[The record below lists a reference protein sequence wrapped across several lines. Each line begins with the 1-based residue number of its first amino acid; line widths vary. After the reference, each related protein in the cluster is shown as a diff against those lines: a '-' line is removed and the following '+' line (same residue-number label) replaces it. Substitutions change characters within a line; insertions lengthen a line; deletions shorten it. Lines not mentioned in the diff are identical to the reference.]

1 MRRIANYR
9 AAPVFAL
16 TLITGIIVSFFAEYI
31 YAAILTA
38 IGISTIVVFLIL
50 PKYKRYLPRIVFI
63 VVAFV
68 IAISS
73 SHTLIALHDNLAQD
87 LAGVRVI
94 GEVSDMTEF
103 SHNGIVDREV
113 GIIYLQNVRV
123 YDDDGNVTKYKGKVK
138 THMSLTARPDKSYR
152 IGDTLQLYGNIKRNE
167 LSAKDSYLV
176 ASYNNGVR
184 YTLSAESTIAVEEGK
199 PPLFAKIKIAVKD
212 GLMLK
217 ARGESANFIYAMLFG
232 DSSALS
238 KDLKTN
244 FSKVGAAHIFAVSGL
259 HIGIIA
265 AIIFFFT
272 KRLKEYKRFI
282 ILSLIL
288 IGYAFIC
295 GFSPSVVRAVVMIC
309 IFMLSRIL
317 GLRNDSMSTLSVA
330 ACVLLMFN
338 PLNLFDLSFL
348 MSFLAVIGI
357 IFFAKPIKSSMSYLP
372 QKLSSMLSLSISVN
386 IGIFPIMI
394 CYFGSLSWLFVVA
407 NMIIVPLISMI
418 YPIIFILSLLSS
430 FIPYMG
436 YALLPFNYM
445 IEGIIYLTQ
454 AIAGLN
460 VPSITL
466 SVSKLFMVIYI
477 IIMTLVS
484 PYIFTSKRFK
494 KGIAIL
500 ALCVV
505 TVCTFFAA
513 DGVFDYVGKSEY
525 VSGGSRSGYVI
536 LEKDKEYYLVVNGA
550 MDDNHMQ
557 NVRRHMISN
566 NIDSIDAIIK
576 YEYTDYELY
585 LLKYYAE
592 EFQTN
597 KFYVNK
603 IRNEYYSIV
612 GGDFY
617 EVVIGKDLGVSF
629 YSANEI
635 GITLNGV
642 DILFTNCR
650 TDDIFAENRYFDI
663 IYSIG
668 TDLSAARMAPKYLV
682 SDTAVRENLPNAVN
696 NYFTFRLKN
705 GKITKIGGK

>member
-1 MRRIANYR
+1 MRRIVNFR
-9 AAPVFAL
+9 AAPLFAL
-16 TLITGIIVSFFAEYI
+16 TLIAGILVSFFTEYI
-31 YAAILTA
+31 YAVILTA
-38 IGISTIVVFLIL
+38 IGISAIVLLLLI
-50 PKYKRYLPRIVFI
+50 PKYKRYLPRIILV
-63 VVAFV
+63 V
-68 IAISS
+68 IAFIIAICS
-73 SHTLIALHDNLAQD
+73 SHTLLALNSSGAQD
-87 LAGVRVI
+87 RSGVRLI

-103 SHNGIVDREV
+103 SQNGRVDSDI

-123 YDDDGNVTKYKGKVK
+123 YDEEGNVTKYKGKVK
-138 THMSLTARPDKSYR
+138 TFMSLSARPDKSYR
-152 IGDTLQLYGNIKRNE
+152 IGDTLELYGSIKRDE
-167 LSAKDSYLV
+167 LSAKDSYSV

-184 YTLSAESTIAVEEGK
+184 YTIRAESTIAVEQGK

-217 ARGESANFIYAMLFG
+217 AKGESANFIYAMLFG

-295 GFSPSVVRAVVMIC
+295 GFSPSVVRAVAMIS
-309 IFMLSRIL
+309 IFMLSRL
-317 GLRNDSMSTLSVA
+317 FGLRNDSISTLSVA
-330 ACVLLMFN
+330 ACVLLIFN
-338 PLNLFDLSFL
+338 PINLFDLSFL

-357 IFFAKPIKSSMSYLP
+357 IFFAKPIKNSMSYLP
-372 QKLSSMLSLSISVN
+372 QKLSTMLSLSISVN

-394 CYFGSLSWLFVVA
+394 CYFGSLSWLFVIA
-407 NMIIVPLISMI
+407 NMIIVPLISVL
-418 YPIIFILSLLSS
+418 YPFIFILTLLSS

-436 YALLPFNYM
+436 YTLLPFNYA

-454 AIAGLN
+454 IIAKLN
-460 VPSITL
+460 MPNITL
-466 SVSKLFMVIYI
+466 SVSKLFMVVYLV
-477 IIMTLVS
+477 IMTLVS
-484 PYIFTSKRFK
+484 PYIFTSRRFK
-494 KGIAIL
+494 KGVAVLAI
-500 ALCVV
+500 CSVS
-505 TVCTFFAA
+505 VCTFFAA
-513 DGVFDYVGKSEY
+513 NGVFDYVGKSVY
-525 VSGGSRSGYVI
+525 VTGSSRSGYVI
-536 LEKDKEYYLVVNGA
+536 LEEDKDYYLVVNGV
-550 MDDNHMQ
+550 MDDNYMQ

-566 NIDSIDAIIK
+566 NIDSIEAIIK

-592 EFQTN
+592 EFQTE

-603 IRNEYYSIV
+603 IRGEYYSIV

-617 EVVIGKDLGVSF
+617 EVFIGKDFGVSF

-668 TDLSAARMAPKYLV
+668 TDLSAARMSPKYLV
-682 SDTAVRENLPNAVN
+682 SDTAVSENLPNAVN
-696 NYFTFRLKN
+696 NHFTFRLKN